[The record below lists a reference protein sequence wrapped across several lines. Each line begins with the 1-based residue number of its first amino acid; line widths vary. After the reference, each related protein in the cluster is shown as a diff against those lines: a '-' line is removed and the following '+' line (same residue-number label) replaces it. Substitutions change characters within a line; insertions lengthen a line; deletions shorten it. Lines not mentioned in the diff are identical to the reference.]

1 MPRLPSAAAAV
12 LASVLLS
19 LAALAAPAAAG
30 ADATGQAART
40 CSVSG
45 KERRLGATY
54 VTSVRAYGLSC
65 RSALSLVRDFHRCRR
80 SRGGADGRC
89 PRVNGYRC
97 AEDRTSSPTQYDSRA
112 TCRRSGRRVVQR
124 YTQNT

>member
-1 MPRLPSAAAAV
+1 MLAA
-12 LASVLLS
+12 VLLS
-19 LAALAAPAAAG
+19 LAALAGPVS
-30 ADATGQAART
+30 ADPTAQSARV
-40 CSVSG
+40 CNISG

-97 AEDRTSSPTQYDSRA
+97 SESRTSSPTQYDSRA
-112 TCRRSGRRVVQR
+112 TCGGSGRRVVQR